1 MPSAPLD
8 QPFAWIVAWDGK
20 LDVDA
25 VPLGLALIAAA
36 SRD

>member
-1 MPSAPLD
+1 MPSALLD
-8 QPFAWIVAWDGK
+8 QPFARMVAWVGK

-36 SRD
+36 TRD